1 MKKYM
6 LLVLCAALMFLALA
20 AAVSAD
26 QDGNANWCNMD
37 KYGCYNTEADGS
49 KSYIY
54 FWSEEARAYFM
65 GGSTAPYTNVVDYC
79 YNCRDGRMATGVGNS
94 GGISE
99 AIRKLIVR
107 YQYAYSHGGKSKS
120 IAIGNDINEDD
131 KTIVITT
138 GKDYE
143 DGSSIRY
150 IDYVENFTRDAYE
163 NSVPVTRTIVE
174 TDGQGNSS
182 SSTYE
187 WRPRDDGT
195 GRNYVSDSNGNEVYG
210 ADPTST
216 GPRK

>member
-79 YNCRDGRMATGVGNS
+79 YNCTDAKMGGGGGGGGTVADRVRRLLSGKWTKSTGSDSHGQYSGDTWNGFYDDGSLDIIQNWDYDDGGHLELNLNVTGYDDGDDEAWAEGYETYTDKDGNS
-94 GGISE
+94 
-99 AIRKLIVR
+99 
-107 YQYAYSHGGKSKS
+107 
-120 IAIGNDINEDD
+120 
-131 KTIVITT
+131 TT
-138 GKDYE
+138 KY
-143 DGSSIRY
+143 Y
-150 IDYVENFTRDAYE
+150 
-163 NSVPVTRTIVE
+163 
-174 TDGQGNSS
+174 
-182 SSTYE
+182 
-187 WRPRDDGT
+187 
-195 GRNYVSDSNGNEVYG
+195 
-210 ADPTST
+210 
-216 GPRK
+216 